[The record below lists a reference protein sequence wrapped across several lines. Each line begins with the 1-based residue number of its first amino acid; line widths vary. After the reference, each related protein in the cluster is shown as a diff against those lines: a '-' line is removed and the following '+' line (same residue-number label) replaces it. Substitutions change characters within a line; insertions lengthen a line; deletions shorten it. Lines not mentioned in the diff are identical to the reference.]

1 MPATI
6 IVATPPKSLDSPPP
20 PPAIR
25 RYKTKAAIAMGPTPR
40 YEPKMDAAVRSRI
53 KILEMKIA
61 DLKGDLA
68 WYDEDKIDRETRI
81 AELLAAL
88 SQSQAEGVVFS
99 ARIQKARDALLEY
112 DL

>member
-6 IVATPPKSLDSPPP
+6 IVATPPESARSPPP
-20 PPAIR
+20 PPALK
-25 RYKTKAAIAMGPTPR
+25 RYKTKAAIAMGPTAR

-81 AELLAAL
+81 ADLLAAL